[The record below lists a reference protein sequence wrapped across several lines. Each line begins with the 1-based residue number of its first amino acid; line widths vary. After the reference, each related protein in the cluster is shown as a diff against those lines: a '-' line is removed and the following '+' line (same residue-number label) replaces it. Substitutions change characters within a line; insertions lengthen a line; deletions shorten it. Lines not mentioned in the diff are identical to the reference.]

1 MPETLRSQSTAPC
14 AVSLALTLQ
23 RQQIF
28 SIAVGDLGCRLG
40 PERRQVRKQMALRFP
55 SPFHDVG
62 RRRVPAAGGVESG
75 CVVVPS
81 SSAQFCSSVSLD
93 RCACRPVDQLV
104 VLVPE
109 RLPGPAVIVGQL
121 HVEGLAPA
129 LQRVAVILGVLPEP
143 ADQVASTIASF
154 GLFIATQAFRTRQA
168 VAGSTLGTSTDN
180 IKIGASLFQRCSDEY
195 VI

>member
-1 MPETLRSQSTAPC
+1 MSVGVVFLQPVRS
-14 AVSLALTLQ
+14 SLA
-23 RQQIF
+23 
-28 SIAVGDLGCRLG
+28 G
-40 PERRQVRKQMALRFP
+40 
-55 SPFHDVG
+55 
-62 RRRVPAAGGVESG
+62 
-75 CVVVPS
+75 VVVPS

-143 ADQVASTIASF
+143 ADQVASTIASI
-154 GLFIATQAFRTRQA
+154 GLFIATQAYRHA
-168 VAGSTLGTSTDN
+168 
-180 IKIGASLFQRCSDEY
+180 ASRSRLNARDKY
-195 VI
+195 R